1 MDQIGFSIDLFP
13 AVFLSAVFKLCTA
26 KTVCCP
32 VFIIPGKDQ
41 LVFFI
46 QIKNRFIVFL
56 QDRVQTCQ
64 ISAYINIHDHYA
76 FLQLHFLVNGDHA
89 APITC
94 ICRCPGLHQTFFVR
108 SHGTVTAVPVVLS
121 FRLQLLQSII

>member
-1 MDQIGFSIDLFP
+1 MSEETIDYGQVTGMVHSTESFG
-13 AVFLSAVFKLCTA
+13 AVDG
-26 KTVCCP
+26 
-32 VFIIPGKDQ
+32 PG
-41 LVFFI
+41 I
-46 QIKNRFIVFL
+46 RFIVFL